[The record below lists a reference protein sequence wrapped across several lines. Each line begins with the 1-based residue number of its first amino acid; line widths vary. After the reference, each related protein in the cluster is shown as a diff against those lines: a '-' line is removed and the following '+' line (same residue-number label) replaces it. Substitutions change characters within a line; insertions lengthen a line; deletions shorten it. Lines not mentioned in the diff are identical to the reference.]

1 LRYALDTN
9 TLIYFFKGQGEVA
22 RHLLAQAPADVMIPA
37 VVVYE
42 IETGI
47 AKSTAP
53 DKRSRQLAELLATV
67 TVLPF
72 DLAAARSAA
81 GIRGRLER
89 QGTPIGPMGTLIAGT
104 ALAHHATLVTHNTTE
119 FQRIPEL
126 QLADWFIKG
135 SA

>member
-1 LRYALDTN
+1 MRYALDTN

-22 RHLLAQAPADVMIPA
+22 RNLLAQAPADVMIPA

-72 DLAAARSAA
+72 DLAAARNAA
-81 GIRGRLER
+81 SIRARLER
-89 QGTPIGPMGTLIAGT
+89 QGTPIGPMDTLIAGT
-104 ALAHHATLVTHNTTE
+104 ALAHNATLVSHNTTE

-126 QLADWFIKG
+126 QLADWFT
-135 SA
+135 